1 MQKKIIKR
9 QGGMKRISK
18 MITFA
23 LFCLLTQLSLAQQN
37 VVEGTVTDQNGN
49 PLLGVNVI
57 QKNTS
62 NGTATDFDGNF
73 QLNVPQDGI
82 LVFSFIGFETK
93 EVAVDQR
100 QRVDVVLSE
109 DSESLD
115 EVVLIGYG
123 TQQRQDVNGSVS
135 SIESDEIEN
144 IPQVSIDQL
153 MQGRASGVT
162 ISQNS
167 GKPGSA
173 VSVRI
178 RGITSITGNNEP
190 LYVIDGVPISG
201 DSRNTSTS
209 GRTAA
214 ADFGG
219 NGQTGTSPLAGLN
232 PNDI

>member
-115 EVVLIGYG
+115 EVVLI
-123 TQQRQDVNGSVS
+123 
-135 SIESDEIEN
+135 
-144 IPQVSIDQL
+144 
-153 MQGRASGVT
+153 
-162 ISQNS
+162 
-167 GKPGSA
+167 
-173 VSVRI
+173 
-178 RGITSITGNNEP
+178 
-190 LYVIDGVPISG
+190 
-201 DSRNTSTS
+201 
-209 GRTAA
+209 
-214 ADFGG
+214 F
-219 NGQTGTSPLAGLN
+219 
-232 PNDI
+232 